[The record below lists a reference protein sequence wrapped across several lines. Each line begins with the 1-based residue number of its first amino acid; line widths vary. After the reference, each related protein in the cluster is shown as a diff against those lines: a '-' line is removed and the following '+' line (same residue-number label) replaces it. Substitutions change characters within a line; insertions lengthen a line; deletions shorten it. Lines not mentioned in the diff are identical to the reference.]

1 MNDIMPDGMCADEQ
15 EQDYRNVNFRILFAL
30 KIISF
35 LALNNDEIETTK
47 DVRSLFSVLFFVVF
61 PLVFCLSLKLFYG
74 GCDIL
79 T

>member
-15 EQDYRNVNFRILFAL
+15 EQDYRNVNFGIPFAL

-47 DVRSLFSVLFFVVF
+47 DVRSLFSVLFFRGVSSRF
-61 PLVFCLSLKLFYG
+61 LFVIEI
-74 GCDIL
+74 IL
-79 T
+79 WRL

>member
-15 EQDYRNVNFRILFAL
+15 EQDYRNVNFRIPFAL

-47 DVRSLFSVLFFVVF
+47 DVRSLFSVLFFCGVSSRF
-61 PLVFCLSLKLFYG
+61 FLFVIEI
-74 GCDIL
+74 IL
-79 T
+79 WRL